1 MDDAL
6 QPVMIYKSQPVAS
19 PFFAGMESFVRMNGT
34 TIRRFS
40 TDNTVFETALETDQ
54 PAGAYP
60 ITFAYSDNLRYG
72 AIGRKIYLGYAET
85 LYDETDN
92 NTWRYQFTLPFAVT
106 DSSTLYYEPEQS
118 QIICRTPGDSLYYY
132 SIYLNKGTR
141 HHRTTDLMKDFGGA
155 GIDTITI
162 THGSRGCFHGYADNI
177 TYALSG
183 ALMLNLSAA
192 GCEEQIIKKQR
203 VGDRRISMSLCRN
216 GSSNSFVIATTG
228 CRYSQTSGFTPKD
241 LEQCKRDILEFR
253 DAAPDKSRLG
263 SERFLFR

>member
-1 MDDAL
+1 
-6 QPVMIYKSQPVAS
+6 
-19 PFFAGMESFVRMNGT
+19 MNGT

-60 ITFAYSDNLRYG
+60 ITFAYSSDNLRYG
-72 AIGRKIYLGYAET
+72 AIGRKIYLGYAGNA
-85 LYDETDN
+85 YDETDN

-132 SIYLNKGTR
+132 SIYLNKVRGTTV
-141 HHRTTDLMKDFGGA
+141 HDLMKDFGGA

-177 TYALSG
+177 TYALSRARYKLIG
-183 ALMLNLSAA
+183 SRVR
-192 GCEEQIIKKQR
+192 GTDHKK
-203 VGDRRISMSLCRN
+203 
-216 GSSNSFVIATTG
+216 TTG
-228 CRYSQTSGFTPKD
+228 GRQKNFDVAVPQRLVQQLCNSYNRLPVFTDLGFTPKD
-241 LEQCKRDILEFR
+241 LEQCKRDILEVQGR
-253 DAAPDKSRLG
+253 RAG
-263 SERFLFR
+263 